1 MYEIDN
7 IKELALFRFDDRS
20 FGIDISHIQEINKNM
35 SFTKVYNAPDYIQ
48 GVLNLRG
55 QIVTVIDLRTKFNR
69 PASADLFGRRVII
82 VKYKGESVGLL
93 VDSIDDIIDFDPK
106 CMEHG
111 TAQMAGVS
119 ANYFVGVYKREK
131 DLVIILDIEEILNDD
146 ELKTAVA

>member
-1 MYEIDN
+1 MNEIDN
-7 IKELALFRFDDRS
+7 IKELALFRFDDRT
-20 FGIDISHIQEINKNM
+20 FGIDIFHIQEINKNM
-35 SFTKVYNAPDYIQ
+35 SFTKVHNAPDYIQ

-55 QIVTVIDLRTKFNR
+55 QIVTVIDLRIKFNR
-69 PASADLFGRRVII
+69 SASVDLAARRVII

-146 ELKTAVA
+146 DQNAAAA